1 MRAHSR
7 LGFWFGIRLAA
18 VALAVW
24 AVAMLILVDV
34 DKLASHL

>member
-24 AVAMLILVDV
+24 GIAMLIMVDV
-34 DKLASHL
+34 DRLASHF

>member
-18 VALAVW
+18 AALAVW
-24 AVAMLILVDV
+24 AVAMLVLVDL
-34 DKLASHL
+34 DKLASHW